1 MRLTDT
7 QARII
12 RDSARELFGPRAR
25 VRLFGSRL
33 DDQAR
38 GGDID
43 LLLELPEAPDN
54 APAAPARFAARLQRR
69 LGDRRIDVV
78 VKAPGLARQ
87 TIHEVAES
95 VGVLL

>member
-1 MRLTDT
+1 MRLTDNQT
-7 QARII
+7 QII
-12 RDSARELFGPRAR
+12 RDTARELFGPGAR

-54 APAAPARFAARLQRR
+54 APAAAARFAARLQRR

-87 TIHEVAES
+87 PIHEAAEAE
-95 VGVLL
+95 GVVL